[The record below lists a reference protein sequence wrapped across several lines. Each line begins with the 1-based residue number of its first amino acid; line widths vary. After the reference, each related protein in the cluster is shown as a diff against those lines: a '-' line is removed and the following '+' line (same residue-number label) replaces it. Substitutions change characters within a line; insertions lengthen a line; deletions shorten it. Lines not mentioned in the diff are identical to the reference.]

1 MNNIL
6 SGSIPVLIGVIVG
19 AIIGGIITYITQ
31 IEINDHIKKDRG
43 KQLSKHFFKGG
54 KRTQ

>member
-6 SGSIPVLIGVIVG
+6 SGSIPVLIGVIVES
-19 AIIGGIITYITQ
+19 IIGGIITYITQ

-43 KQLSKHFFKGG
+43 KQ
-54 KRTQ
+54 